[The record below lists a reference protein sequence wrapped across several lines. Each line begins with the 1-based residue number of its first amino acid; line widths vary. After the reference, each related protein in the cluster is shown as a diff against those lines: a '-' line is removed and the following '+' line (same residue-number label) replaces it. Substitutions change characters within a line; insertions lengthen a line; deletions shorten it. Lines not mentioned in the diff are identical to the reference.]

1 MINSQENNHKSWQV
15 LRRILGVLSGGPPWR
30 ILEATHTLTGRPPL
44 GRLAVYARLLGLQIM
59 SYVNIC
65 NV

>member
-1 MINSQENNHKSWQV
+1 MFRVED
-15 LRRILGVLSGGPPWR
+15 LLGGR
-30 ILEATHTLTGRPPL
+30 ILEATHTLTGGPPL
-44 GRLAVYARLLGLQIM
+44 GRLAVYACLLGLQIM